1 MTDSPHYQNTGLAS
15 FWGAYLFD
23 QIVPPDHFVR
33 ALKELFDWQELGAQL
48 IRLYEGKGVVGRPP
62 YAPVLMFKMLFL
74 SYLYNLSGRDTERA
88 VNESIPMRYFMDLAL
103 DQLAPDHSTLALFK
117 ERLLSEG
124 NWDELERIF
133 DGLLQQARDQGLR
146 LGCIQLVDSVHT
158 QADVNAEKDKQRQKH
173 GQAPRDPDARVVY
186 KGEREVVEP
195 DGETVKR
202 NIRYRGY
209 KTHVS
214 MDAKTRVVTGVKPDW
229 GDGAD
234 NRAFP
239 ALLEHDR
246 SLGLPTHTYGGDKAY
261 DDTDLFERIELMG
274 LHVGIKLR
282 RTRTT
287 KKDANKQRWLLL
299 KATHHYQ
306 VATALRSRV
315 EQPFGQAKDKHGFE
329 RCRYLGHLSHGLQ
342 AFLTFMVVNA
352 KRLVK
357 LLTGITFRELAKGRR
372 REVFQPV
379 YGSLPWA

>member
-1 MTDSPHYQNTGLAS
+1 MVRSPQYKNTGLAS
-15 FWGAYLFD
+15 FWGGYLFD
-23 QIVPPDHFVR
+23 QIVPQDHFVR

-62 YAPVLMFKMLFL
+62 YDPVLMFKMLFL
-74 SYLYNLSGRDTERA
+74 SYLYDLSARDTERA
-88 VNESIPMRYFMDLAL
+88 VNENIPMRYFMDLAL
-103 DQLAPDHSTLALFK
+103 DQLAPDHSTLGLFK
-117 ERLLSEG
+117 DRLLSEG
-124 NWDELERIF
+124 NWDELGRIF

-173 GQAPRDPDARVVY
+173 GQVSRDPDARVVY

-202 NIRYRGY
+202 KIRYRGY

-214 MDAKTRVVTGVKPDW
+214 MDAKTRVVTSVKPDW

-234 NRAFP
+234 NQAFP

-261 DDTDLFERIELMG
+261 DDTDLFERIEQLG

-287 KKDANKQRWLLL
+287 KKDANKQRWLDL
-299 KATHHYQ
+299 KETLHYQ

-342 AFLTFMVVNA
+342 AFLTFMVVNT
-352 KRLVK
+352 KRMVK

-372 REVFQPV
+372 REVYQPV
-379 YGSLPWA
+379 YTCLPWA